1 MMLQL
6 NPNLIEDLVGKDLIA
21 FGTGGLGKIVIPY
34 LAQEPD
40 IKIYGVTNSRVTAED
55 AGTFLD
61 TKLPIR
67 SLDTWK
73 KLMPEA
79 TILLC
84 VVRKNEADALAACE
98 AAGYRRIMAVPIYLV
113 EMLQDIYN
121 PMRRPTSHPFLHL
134 ACMANEIRETHKAS
148 FSEFKGCHRGKT
160 VAVIAT
166 GPSLNNYTPV
176 RNVPCIG
183 VNSSFLKEGI
193 HLDYYFLGH
202 YIPEWIEQMKD
213 CTFVKFFE
221 RNEWICQNNPRHF
234 FPEYVVE
241 EHRARRY
248 FACEPICEFYTDI
261 TSYPLMGMHTIALHA
276 LQFAVFT
283 RPKRILLVGCECSYD
298 GQYKHFSD
306 TLQPAPNGDAVF
318 VERTVL
324 TWVKGYKMMRDIIE
338 RFYPDTEIISINP
351 VGLKGMFHDMYTE
364 SYLDAHPELDRA
376 ECEIFDPEKFETDEK
391 SPLPPL

>member
-40 IKIYGVTNSRVTAED
+40 IKLRGVTNSRVTAAD
-55 AGTFLD
+55 AGAFLD
-61 TKLPIR
+61 TRLPIR

-73 KLMPEA
+73 KLLPDA
-79 TILLC
+79 TVLLC
-84 VVRKNEADALAACE
+84 VVQKNEEAAWAACD
-98 AAGYRRIMAVPIYLV
+98 AAGFQKIMVVPIYLV

-134 ACMANEIRETHKAS
+134 ACMANEIREIHKAT

-166 GPSLNNYTPV
+166 GPSLNDYTPA

-202 YIPEWIEQMKD
+202 YLPEWIKQMKD

-241 EHRARRY
+241 EHGARRY
-248 FACEPICEFYTDI
+248 FACEPICELYTDI

-276 LQFAVFT
+276 LQFAIFT
-283 RPKRILLVGCECSYD
+283 RPKRILLVGCDCYCG
-298 GQYKHFSD
+298 GQYKHYNEAV
-306 TLQPAPNGDAVF
+306 QPGEEDLVLA
-318 VERTVL
+318 ERSVQI
-324 TWVKGYKMMRDIIE
+324 WIKGYKMIKDFTDQ
-338 RFYPDTEIISINP
+338 FYPDTEIISVNP

-364 SYLDAHPELDRA
+364 SYLDAHPELDRTA
-376 ECEIFDPEKFETDEK
+376 CEIFDPVRFEGD
-391 SPLPPL
+391 